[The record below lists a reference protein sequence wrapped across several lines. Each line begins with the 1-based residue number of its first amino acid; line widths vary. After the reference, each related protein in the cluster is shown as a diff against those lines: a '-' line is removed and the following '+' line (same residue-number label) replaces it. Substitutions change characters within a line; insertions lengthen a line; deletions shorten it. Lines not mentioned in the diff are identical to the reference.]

1 MKYVRKDNRNR
12 VEEIIPEYNSAFPG
26 VSVSERYPKDFVSG
40 LIAVDD
46 DVYVEVG
53 MVYDP
58 ATKSFYRPQAVTMPV
73 YNSLEDEKA
82 AKITESKEKLAVWL
96 EAHPM
101 IFTDGKAYSVTE
113 EKQALLNSNLASYER
128 AKSAGIDYPLKWNA
142 SGEECTE
149 WTYENL
155 VALSLSIA
163 EYVAPK
169 VARQQ
174 MIEINIKAAQTFAEL
189 KEIVIC
195 YDY

>member
-1 MKYVRKDNRNR
+1 MKYVRKDNRNK
-12 VEEIIPEYNSAFPG
+12 VEEIIPEYNSAFPR
-26 VSVSERYPKDFVSG
+26 VSVSERYPKDFVSR
-40 LIAVDD
+40 LFAVDD

-96 EAHPM
+96 EANPM
-101 IFTDGKAYSVTE
+101 TFTDGKKYSVTE

-128 AKSAGIDYPLKWNA
+128 AETAGITYPLKWNA
-142 SGEECTE
+142 TGEECTE
-149 WTYENL
+149 WEYADL
-155 VALSLSIA
+155 VGLSLAIA
-163 EYVAPK
+163 AYVAPQ

-174 MIEINIKAAQTFAEL
+174 AIEIAIKAAQSSAEL